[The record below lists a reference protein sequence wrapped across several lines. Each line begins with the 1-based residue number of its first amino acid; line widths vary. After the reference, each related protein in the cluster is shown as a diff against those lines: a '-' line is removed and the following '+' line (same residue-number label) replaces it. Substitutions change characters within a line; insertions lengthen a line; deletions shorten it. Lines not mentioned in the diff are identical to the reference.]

1 MILSMPAQAWLFLT
15 TVGVGAAVGLFY
27 DFFRVLRK
35 TTPHGK
41 IAVQIEDILFWL
53 AVTVVIFYY
62 MLHRNFGEIRVFVLL
77 GIGIGAVLYLATVS
91 FWVVKAAVAVVEY
104 LKKVII
110 AIVRILLLPFQLLL
124 GWLTPPAKKASAT
137 TRKHLRKLGR
147 YGKMKVQK
155 TARNVK
161 IMRKKV

>member
-1 MILSMPAQAWLFLT
+1 MILSMPDQAWLFLT
-15 TVGVGAAVGLFY
+15 TVGVGAGVGLFY

-35 TTPHGK
+35 TAPHGK
-41 IAVQIEDILFWL
+41 IAVQIEDILFWV

-62 MLHRNFGEIRVFVLL
+62 LLHRNFGEIRVFVLL

-91 FWVVKAAVAVVEY
+91 FWVVKCAVLVVEY
-104 LKKVII
+104 LKKVIAAIFNII
-110 AIVRILLLPFQLLL
+110 ALPFRFLFNFLA
-124 GWLTPPAKKASAT
+124 PPAKKASLAA
-137 TRKHLRKLGR
+137 RKHLRKLGR
-147 YGKMKVQK
+147 YGKIKAQK